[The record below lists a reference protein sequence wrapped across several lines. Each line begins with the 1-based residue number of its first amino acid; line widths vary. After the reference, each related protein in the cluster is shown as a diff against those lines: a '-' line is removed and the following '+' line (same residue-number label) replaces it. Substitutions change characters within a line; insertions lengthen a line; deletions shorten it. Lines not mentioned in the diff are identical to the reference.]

1 MKKKIFEFAG
11 TVALVTVSGL
21 DLAFR
26 MPKYI
31 FLIFILLTSSCTRQ
45 TIRVVNENKG
55 KLIATHELVIDGEK
69 KFYLDSVTAPFPP
82 YIQMITD
89 STGSNLLTFLNPYNN
104 SIYFYNYTGT
114 NYINR
119 IQYYREGANAILKPA
134 GYYIHNM
141 DSIYIYNMPMTEIV
155 LSNGDGAVKNR
166 ISLRS
171 NDPEWPLYLPQYL
184 LSTVNPIYEIGR
196 HLIITGQS
204 FFSIPEQNLAKF
216 RFSAYID
223 MQSNHINYSHTY
235 PEEIYGKNSNWEGG
249 LPTQVYPALSPN
261 GSLLYSFPASHDLY
275 ISDYNSGEY
284 KKVYGGGNNANT
296 IRSIDREAKNTQDE
310 LVVAHY
316 LQQDMYAAVL
326 YDKFRNIYYRFL
338 LKGVP
343 GATFSTPKEEKT
355 IIIIIMDE
363 NFNYLGE
370 TNIGTGKEWNWNN
383 SFITREGL
391 NIEYIGDDLNEDYLI
406 FKIFSPDSIN

>member
-1 MKKKIFEFAG
+1 M
-11 TVALVTVSGL
+11 T
-21 DLAFR
+21 
-26 MPKYI
+26 KYAY
-31 FLIFILLTSSCTRQ
+31 FLIFILSISSCTHY
-45 TIRVVNENKG
+45 TIKVVNEKKG
-55 KLIATHELVIDGEK
+55 ELTATHELVINGEK

-82 YIQMITD
+82 YMQLITD
-89 STGSNLLTFLNPYNN
+89 SSGNQLLTFLNPYNN
-104 SIYFYNYTGT
+104 SIYFYNYTDT

-155 LSNGDGAVKNR
+155 LSNKAGTVNGK

-184 LSTVNPIYEIGR
+184 LSTVNPIYELDR
-196 HLIITGQS
+196 HLILTGQS
-204 FFSIPEQNLAKF
+204 FFSIPKQDLSKF
-216 RFSAYID
+216 RFSACID
-223 MQSNHINYSHTY
+223 IQNNQVNYFHTY
-235 PEEIYGKNSNWEGG
+235 PEEVYGKNSNWEGG

-261 GSLLYSFPASHDLY
+261 GSLVYSFPPSHNLY
-275 ISDYNSGEY
+275 ITNYNTDQY
-284 KKVYGGGNNANT
+284 KKVYGGSNNANT
-296 IRSIDREAKNTQDE
+296 IRSIDREAKNTLDE

-338 LKGVP
+338 LKGLP
-343 GATFSTPKEEKT
+343 GATFSTPKEEKP

-383 SFITREGL
+383 TFITREGL
-391 NIEYIGDDLNEDYLI
+391 NIEYIGDDLNEDYLT
-406 FKIFSPDSIN
+406 FKIFSLNSIN

>member
-1 MKKKIFEFAG
+1 
-11 TVALVTVSGL
+11 
-21 DLAFR
+21 

-31 FLIFILLTSSCTRQ
+31 YFLIFILSISSCTRH

-55 KLIATHELVIDGEK
+55 KLTATHELVINGEK

-82 YIQMITD
+82 YIQIITD
-89 STGSNLLTFLNPYNN
+89 SAGNNLLTFLNPYNN
-104 SIYFYNYTGT
+104 SIYFYNYTDT

-155 LSNGDGAVKNR
+155 LSNDTGTVNGK

-171 NDPEWPLYLPQYL
+171 DDPEWPLYLPQYL
-184 LSTVNPIYEIGR
+184 LSTTNPIYKSGQY
-196 HLIITGQS
+196 LILTGQS
-204 FFSIPEQNLAKF
+204 FFSIPEQNLSKF
-216 RFSAYID
+216 RFSACID
-223 MQSNHINYSHTY
+223 ITTNQLEYYHTY
-235 PEEIYGKNSNWEGG
+235 PEEIYGNNANWEGG
-249 LPTQVYPALSPN
+249 LPTQVYPALSP
-261 GSLLYSFPASHDLY
+261 GGALVYSFPASHGLY
-275 ISDYNSGEY
+275 ISPYNSNQY
-284 KKVYGGGNNANT
+284 KKVYGGSNHANT
-296 IRSIDREAKNTQDE
+296 IRSIDREAKNTPDE

-316 LQQDMYAAVL
+316 LQQDMYAAIL
-326 YDKFRNIYYRFL
+326 YDSFRNIYYRFL

-343 GATFSTPKEEKT
+343 SATFSTPKEEKPVV
-355 IIIIIMDE
+355 IIMMDE

-383 SFITREGL
+383 SFVTREGL
-391 NIEYIGDDLNEDYLI
+391 NIEYIGKDLNEDYLT
-406 FKIFSPDSIN
+406 FKIFSMDLIN